1 MEATDLKISKETQQF
16 IRCLDSLNKQ
26 WDAICDAL
34 ALLYGVPQ
42 AEIIMQD
49 RVNESFGELKN
60 IVQGFLIES
69 IDDKMSEINFK
80 EI

>member
-1 MEATDLKISKETQQF
+1 METTDLKISKETQQF

-26 WDAICDAL
+26 WDVICDAL

-69 IDDKMSEINFK
+69 IDDKMNEINFK

>member
-1 MEATDLKISKETQQF
+1 METKDLKISKETQKF
-16 IRCLDSLNKQ
+16 IECLDSLNKQ
-26 WDAICDAL
+26 WDVIYDAL
-34 ALLYGVPQ
+34 ALLYGTSQ

-49 RVNESFGELKN
+49 RINETFGGLKN

-69 IDDKMSEINFK
+69 IDDKMNEFNYK

>member
-1 MEATDLKISKETQQF
+1 METTDLKISKETQQF

-26 WDAICDAL
+26 WDVIYDAL
-34 ALLYGVPQ
+34 ALLYGTSQ
-42 AEIIMQD
+42 AERIMQD
-49 RVNESFGELKN
+49 RINESFGELKN

-69 IDDKMSEINFK
+69 IDDKMNEINFK